1 MASSGLTGEELQLV
15 LQNISK
21 LAALIADSK
30 NMLLL
35 SEVLLPDTHPVLQK
49 TLQHAQSVRIK
60 AQEKGEDN
68 GESEWRKKLVDFCDE
83 HGLHLADTKPTGVLR
98 GSAWV
103 DASGS

>member
-21 LAALIADSK
+21 L
-30 NMLLL
+30 
-35 SEVLLPDTHPVLQK
+35 VLLPDTHPVLQK